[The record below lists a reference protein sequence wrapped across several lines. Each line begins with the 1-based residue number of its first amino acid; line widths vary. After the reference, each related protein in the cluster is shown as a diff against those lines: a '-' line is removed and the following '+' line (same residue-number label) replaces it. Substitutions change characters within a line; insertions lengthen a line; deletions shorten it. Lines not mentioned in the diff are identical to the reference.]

1 MENNIRFYPH
11 VTEDNCGSF
20 GIEVKEYILSY
31 SENDI
36 DIILPYTQSPGVLR
50 IDTNTARSWKVVN
63 GLRVRKSVVMQNP
76 ALLKGASGVIPKDAD
91 FELLLIWKN
100 KAFTQAGCILPVSKT
115 VSEDSAETQYDFDYS
130 FEKGAVGGNIE
141 LSLSLIISKAAEN
154 VEETEQVLM
163 NDPGVSVGEIES
175 VIINTDDNVNE
186 FPINDNIEDAS
197 KPMWWLEIN
206 WDDPRTSD
214 FIPENLCIYLNKA
227 FQSCPMDNGKIRN
240 KEMLVDILSTAYL
253 MIIEKIKSNDEF
265 FIDISNDSSSPGSIG
280 FIIQRFVTQCSGL
293 FWEQEPEEMLKHI
306 QSYFVRVF
314 KEL

>member
-1 MENNIRFYPH
+1 MENNIFFYPH
-11 VTEDNCGSF
+11 VTEENCASF
-20 GIEVKEYILSY
+20 GIEVSEYILSY

-36 DIILPYTQSPGVLR
+36 DIILPYAHSPGMLK
-50 IDTNTARSWKVVN
+50 IDTDTARSWKIAN
-63 GLRVRKSVVMQNP
+63 GLRVRKSVVIQNP

-115 VSEDSAETQYDFDYS
+115 VSENSAETRYDFDYS
-130 FEKGAVGGNIE
+130 FEQGAVGGNIE
-141 LSLSLIISKAAEN
+141 LTLSLMVSKSAEN
-154 VEETEQVLM
+154 VEETEQFLM

-186 FPINDNIEDAS
+186 FPINDNVEDAS
-197 KPMWWLEIN
+197 KPMWWLEIG
-206 WDDPRTSD
+206 WEDPRTDD
-214 FIPENLCIYLNKA
+214 FVPENLCIYLNRA
-227 FQSCPMDNGKIRN
+227 FPSCPMDNGKIRN
-240 KEMLVDILSTAYL
+240 KEMLVNILSTAYL

-265 FIDISNDSSSPGSIG
+265 FIDVSQDNSAEGSIG
-280 FIIQRFVTQCSGL
+280 FVINRFVNLCSGL
-293 FWEQEPEEMLKHI
+293 IWEQEAEEMLKHI

>member
-11 VTEDNCGSF
+11 ITEDSCTSF

-31 SENDI
+31 YENDI
-36 DIILPYTQSPGVLR
+36 DIVLPYMQSPGMLR

-63 GLRVRKSVVMQNP
+63 GLRVRKSVVIKNP
-76 ALLKGASGVIPKDAD
+76 ALLKGENGVIPKNAD

-100 KAFTQAGCILPVSKT
+100 KAFTQAGCILPVSKI
-115 VSEDSAETQYDFDYS
+115 VSDISSETQYDFDYY
-130 FEKGAVGGNIE
+130 FEKGSVGGNIE
-141 LSLSLIISKAAEN
+141 LTLTLMISKAAEN
-154 VEETEQVLM
+154 VEEAEQVLM

-186 FPINDNIEDAS
+186 FPINDSIEDAS
-197 KPMWWLEIN
+197 KPMWWLEIS
-206 WDDPRTSD
+206 WDDPRTDD

-227 FQSCPMDNGKIRN
+227 FSSCPIDNGKIRN

-265 FIDISNDSSSPGSIG
+265 FVGVSQDSSNTGSIG
-280 FIIQRFVTQCSGL
+280 FVINRFVTQCSGL
-293 FWEQEPEEMLKHI
+293 VWEQEPEEMLKHI